1 MQSVWEKF
9 EPYFEAEMRKRATS
23 DDPAHD
29 FLHFKRVVKIAKK
42 LCLEEKAE
50 MNVVVP
56 AAWLHDFVNLPK
68 SDPRRSEASRMAAD
82 EAILFLKGLGYP
94 EVYFSRIHH
103 AIVAH
108 SFSAA
113 VKPETVEAQT
123 VQDADRLDGLGAI
136 GIARCFAVAGL
147 LKRPFFD
154 DEDPFCANRTP
165 EDSKFTIDHFFV
177 KLLKLHESLGTKSGR
192 EEGLRRTEIMRR
204 FLEDLEDEVVLSI
217 YRV

>member
-1 MQSVWEKF
+1 MQPVWEKF

-29 FLHFKRVVKIAKK
+29 FLHFKRVVNTAKK

-50 MNVVVP
+50 INVVVP

-68 SDPRRSEASRMAAD
+68 SDPRRAEASRMAAD

-94 EVYFSRIHH
+94 EEYFARIHH

-113 VKPETVEAQT
+113 VTPESVEAQI

-136 GIARCFAVAGL
+136 GLARCFAVAGL
-147 LKRPFFD
+147 LKRSLFS
-154 DEDPFCANRTP
+154 EQDPFCLDRQPDDTQ
-165 EDSKFTIDHFFV
+165 FTIDHFFV

-192 EEGLRRTEIMRR
+192 EEGLRRTEIMKR
-204 FLEDLEDEVVLSI
+204 FLNDLEQELV
-217 YRV
+217 